1 MRKLPLI
8 VFSVLLIMTVSSC
21 MVSYDRAKRCLDS
34 DLKQALLLT
43 IKDKGYERMKQDS
56 IKAYH
61 LLVSPSVECKVLTIE
76 DPTFQQHITNEALR
90 PKAFIAYHIT
100 PNNDDFDVKMEG
112 QANYSMAFVWSLSDQ
127 RLSFVFSLCTFLSL
141 LLSFKKRTAEITEQ
155 PTMPLH
161 LTPMQE
167 QLMGLFMKA
176 PNHRLTKQEIC
187 DTLWPNKDNAAETLY
202 TTIRS
207 LRKELEEYSD
217 WEIASERGKSYELKR
232 RNMGDTK
239 RLEN

>member
-112 QANYSMAFVWSLSDQ
+112 QANETKGKAGQ
-127 RLSFVFSLCTFLSL
+127 
-141 LLSFKKRTAEITEQ
+141 
-155 PTMPLH
+155 
-161 LTPMQE
+161 
-167 QLMGLFMKA
+167 QL
-176 PNHRLTKQEIC
+176 
-187 DTLWPNKDNAAETLY
+187 
-202 TTIRS
+202 
-207 LRKELEEYSD
+207 
-217 WEIASERGKSYELKR
+217 
-232 RNMGDTK
+232 
-239 RLEN
+239 